1 MVSAASSASAAT
13 GHKRIPSTNAGN
25 PKDARM
31 RVRRELNDIPY
42 PGALTGR
49 LERYAAEPAPDT
61 ANLTAISE
69 RSANGAEKPAT
80 ARLIPKRIGQ
90 LPANLGRNQLV
101 VDAIMIGQLI
111 FRHPVGPEQNIPERK
126 RSGEV
131 GIAALRERCVLPA
144 VEHRRCKHVF
154 KRTQRPAQIGV
165 NERRMKH
172 VERRDPEHDV
182 RRNT

>member
-1 MVSAASSASAAT
+1 MVSAASSAPAAS
-13 GHKRIPSTNAGN
+13 GKKRIPSDNAGN
-25 PKDARM
+25 PKDAGM
-31 RVRRELNDIPY
+31 RLSRELNDILY

-80 ARLIPKRIGQ
+80 ASLIPERIGQ
-90 LPANLGRNQLV
+90 LPPNLGRNQLAV
-101 VDAIMIGQLI
+101 EAIMIGQLL

-131 GIAALRERCVLPA
+131 GIAALRERCVMPA
-144 VEHRRCKHVF
+144 VVHRLCKHVF
-154 KRTQRPAQIGV
+154 KRIQC
-165 NERRMKH
+165 
-172 VERRDPEHDV
+172 
-182 RRNT
+182 